1 MFLFIAAIFQKF
13 LASFWKNSKGFVRKG
28 ALVEQEQNWYEDWT
42 QIFQMCLRTMGKGAW
57 LLACSL

>member
-42 QIFQMCLRTMGKGAW
+42 QIF
-57 LLACSL
+57 